1 MKVKFRLVESENPS
15 PMRFPV
21 KPGIKLMPGDVVK
34 LIDYQGD
41 MVADKCD
48 GYNPL
53 GLLGNK
59 CVGDDIIN
67 YSKSAQIYPQRMIA
81 DVGRFDRRNK
91 IGIGSSLY
99 CSKKG
104 VLSSKQPYAGA
115 MVLAKVI
122 TPANEEKSHMQIL
135 WL

>member
-1 MKVKFRLVESENPS
+1 MKVKFRLVESENPH

-21 KPGIKLMPGDVVK
+21 KPGVKLMPGDVVK
-34 LIDYQGD
+34 IVTYQD
-41 MVADKCD
+41 DLVADRCD
-48 GYNPL
+48 GYNAL
-53 GLLGNK
+53 GLLGNR
-59 CVGDDIIN
+59 CVGDNGIN
-67 YSKSAQIYPQRMIA
+67 YTIQAQIYPQRMIA
-81 DVGRFDRRNK
+81 DVGRFDRKNK

-99 CSKKG
+99 CNKRG
-104 VLSSKQPYAGA
+104 ILSSKKPYLSA